1 MWHNLTIFKKGL
13 VLISVPLLFQL
24 AFFGLLADMQHSNAQ
39 AVRWSIHSKEVLR
52 QTQVVLRSLLEMGT
66 GLRGFILAADPDLRA
81 AYQRAAKQLPR
92 DVLELQNSVSDNP
105 VQTAQVQKIAKTIE
119 EYMAWHAET
128 VRLSGTGHRDRA
140 IARAKSQTSG
150 RLQNAI
156 VEAMMTFIQTEDALD
171 KERASALDQSQIRQ
185 QWLLWCGAGTTFLIT
200 LGLAFV
206 FSGSIGGRLATLT
219 DNAQRLAAGE
229 ALAPPVRGRDEVA
242 QLDRAF
248 RRMAQEIAQS
258 AQFLRRSAEEIGA
271 LYEQA
276 KGSADEIRRLN
287 ESLERRITE
296 RTSEVA
302 RANEALREADRRKDE
317 FLAMLAHEL
326 RNPLAPIRTGLQ
338 IIKKPDSDLHAVEKA
353 RTTMERQLGHMT
365 RIVDDLLD
373 VSRITRG
380 KIALR
385 RERLDLAR
393 LARDS
398 TDDHRP
404 AFEQPGLTLAADVP
418 ETPVWVMGDSTR
430 LAQVLDNLLH
440 NAAKFTDRGGKVT
453 VRVVLDGDRRQAVL
467 SVSDTGTGIEPEMLP
482 RLFDAFAQADRSLE
496 RSKGGLGLGLTLVK
510 GLVELHGGEV
520 GAASA
525 GPGRGAE
532 FSVRLPVQPEPPALS
547 KMSAAP
553 THATARLRILVVED
567 NRDSADMLRVLLE
580 LCGYEV
586 AVAYTGPAGVQAA
599 KEWRPDV
606 VLCDIGLPG
615 MDGYGV
621 VGELRR
627 HPATA
632 AARVIAVTGYGTD
645 DDRRKS
651 QEAGFDQHLTKPV
664 DPDVLERM
672 FAHLGSSK
680 N

>member
-24 AFFGLLADMQHSNAQ
+24 AFFGLLSDMQHSNAQ

-66 GLRGFILAADPDLRA
+66 GLRGFILAADPDLHA
-81 AYQRAAKQLPR
+81 AYQRAAQQLPR
-92 DVLELQNSVSDNP
+92 DVLELQNFVSDNQ
-105 VQTAQVQKIAKTIE
+105 VQAAQVQGIANAIE
-119 EYMAWHAET
+119 GFMVWHAET

-140 IARAKSQTSG
+140 IARAKSQTSS
-150 RLQNAI
+150 RLQTAI
-156 VEAMMTFIQTEDALD
+156 VKAMMTFIQTEDALD
-171 KERASALDQSQIRQ
+171 KERALALDQSQTRQ
-185 QWLLWCGAGTTFLIT
+185 RWLLWCSAGTTFLIT

-219 DNAQRLAAGE
+219 DNARRLAAGE
-229 ALAPPVRGRDEVA
+229 TLAPPVRGRDEVA
-242 QLDRAF
+242 QLDLAF
-248 RRMAQEIAQS
+248 RRMAQELAQS
-258 AQFLRRSAEEIGA
+258 AQSLRRSAEEIRA

-276 KGSADEIRRLN
+276 KGSAEEIRRLN

-296 RTSEVA
+296 RTAELG
-302 RANEALREADRRKDE
+302 RANEALREAGRRKDE

-338 IIKKPDSDLHAVEKA
+338 IIKKPDSDLHAVDKA
-353 RTTMERQLGHMT
+353 RTMMERQVRHLT

-380 KIALR
+380 QIALR
-385 RERLDLAR
+385 PERLDLAR
-393 LARDS
+393 LARDT
-398 TDDHRP
+398 TDDHRA
-404 AFEQPGLTLAADVP
+404 AFEQAGLTLNAAVP
-418 ETPVWVMGDSTR
+418 ETPVWVMADATR
-430 LAQVLDNLLH
+430 VAQVLGNLLH
-440 NAAKFTDRGGKVT
+440 NAAKFTDRGGNVT
-453 VRVVLDGDRRQAVL
+453 VRVALDGDRRQAVL
-467 SVSDTGTGIEPEMLP
+467 SVRDTGTGIEPEMLP
-482 RLFDAFAQADRSLE
+482 CLFDAFAQADRSLD
-496 RSKGGLGLGLTLVK
+496 RSKGGLGLGLALVR

-520 GAASA
+520 RAASA

-532 FSVRLPVQPEPPALS
+532 FTVRLSAQPEPAALS
-547 KMSAAP
+547 NMPAAP
-553 THATARLRILVVED
+553 TRATTRLRILVVED
-567 NRDSADMLRVLLE
+567 NRDSADMLRILLE

-586 AVAYTGPAGVQAA
+586 AVAHTGPAGVQTA

-632 AARVIAVTGYGTD
+632 ATRVIAVTGYGTD

-651 QEAGFDQHLTKPV
+651 REAGFDQHLTKPV
-664 DPDVLERM
+664 DPEALERL
-672 FAHLGSSK
+672 FIAPAGRAR
-680 N
+680 